1 MEYDM
6 NRIIRHFASVMV
18 AMALPLVISSCTK
31 EQHITDRE
39 QGQEAEMSLN
49 ALSQGMSGST
59 TKGSGPRTKGWVTE
73 TGGAEAF
80 VDIAN
85 PADASGTTTPRTIML
100 GVWNATEKNDYF
112 TGVPFSKDDTDSKW
126 HANPRKYYP
135 LRCTVD
141 LLAYSSG
148 NAIIADWESAH
159 KVSLQVTDTQDDILY
174 SSTRASSMD
183 PEADMTFHH
192 SQAWITFEI
201 SSTNNTA
208 FHVDS
213 LYWEDVYRNGV
224 LNLEYNEAEGQWEN
238 PTATWNFFTQETG
251 NVGVDDPFGALF
263 TTATPRTAVPVSID
277 PDAPTRL
284 NMLLP
289 EQPHSSF
296 VVLYTISGHQF
307 AKRISGLSENWERS
321 RHYIYTLKFNV
332 TNISMAPSVELWVEE
347 TIDRINSV
355 DVVTGVFSVSADK
368 KVAISKGNLQY
379 RPSDDKWRF
388 AEHQWEYVGGDVTT
402 GGVTTHFG
410 NVKNSTNNPM
420 VTAADG
426 TKRDMTDAERA
437 AYDGWFDLF
446 GWGTSGVDPGSD
458 RHYQPWET
466 VNGNYGPTTDLTADN
481 DWGINI
487 RVFEYFRPSEI
498 ISEFR
503 TLSSAELTY
512 LFDTRTTKSTHR
524 WFTGTLKWG
533 LAAGES
539 TKGVFI
545 LPDNFLWH
553 ESYGPEPSAYE
564 DDTLAD
570 YTVDNTVGARFS
582 KMESAGVVFIPYAG
596 KRELT
601 AVSELGEKMNLW
613 TATVSYSN
621 DILYKTIPKP
631 ALLSPVAYQ
640 ASLGFSVRLAT
651 DLDPSELNEYV
662 TSSPTIED
670 LNEYPD
676 VI

>member
-1 MEYDM
+1 
-6 NRIIRHFASVMV
+6 
-18 AMALPLVISSCTK
+18 
-31 EQHITDRE
+31 
-39 QGQEAEMSLN
+39 MSLD

-59 TKGSGPRTKGWVTE
+59 TKGYGAQTKGWVTG
-73 TGGAEAF
+73 TGDADAF
-80 VDIAN
+80 VDIADPKN
-85 PADASGTTTPRTIML
+85 TTGTTTPRTIAL
-100 GVWNATEKNDYF
+100 GAWNATADQSYF
-112 TGVPFSKDDTDSKW
+112 TGVLFSKEDDGKW
-126 HANPRKYYP
+126 HANPKKYYP
-135 LRCTVD
+135 LRATVD

-148 NAIIADWESAH
+148 TNAINADWESGH
-159 KVSLQVTDTQDDILY
+159 KVTLQVTDTQDDILY
-174 SSTRASSMD
+174 SSTQASSME
-183 PEADMTFHH
+183 PNATMAFHH
-192 SQAWITFEI
+192 SQAWITFEL
-201 SSTNNTA
+201 SANYNTD

-213 LYWEDVYRNGV
+213 LYWEGVYHSGALHLEFNG
-224 LNLEYNEAEGQWEN
+224 NNPTS
-238 PTATWNFFTQETG
+238 PTATWDFFTQEKS

-263 TTATPRTAVPVSID
+263 TTAAPRTPVPVSIA
-277 PDAPTRL
+277 PGAPTRL

-289 EQPHSSF
+289 EQPHGSF
-296 VVLYTISGHQF
+296 VVLYTLCGHQF
-307 AKRISGLSENWERS
+307 AKRISGLSSNWERS
-321 RHYIYTLKFNV
+321 RHYTYTLKFNV

-379 RPSDDKWRF
+379 RPSDGKWRF

-402 GGVTTHFG
+402 GGVTTHCG

-437 AYDGWFDLF
+437 AYGGWFDLF

-466 VNGNYGPTTDLTADN
+466 VNGNYGPTTNLTADN
-481 DWGINI
+481 DWGVNI

-503 TLSSAELTY
+503 TLSSEELTY

-564 DDTLAD
+564 DDTLAG

-613 TATVSYSN
+613 TSTVPEASS
-621 DILYKTIPKP
+621 
-631 ALLSPVAYQ
+631 AY
-640 ASLGFSVRLAT
+640 LGYSVRLAT
-651 DLDPSELNEYV
+651 DLDPSDLYEYV
-662 TSSPTIED
+662 TSKPTIQD